1 MKMPTASLAGAEVST
16 EREPDAILRVE
27 HLRKE
32 FARRSLT
39 DRVRGRPGVRTL
51 ALDDV
56 SLSVASRDALAIVG
70 ESGSGKTTL
79 AQSIVRL
86 VTPDSGHIHFGGRD
100 ILKAGRGDLPG
111 IRRRIQLVY
120 QDPYSSLNSALSI
133 GDAIVE
139 PALVHGLVEKQDA
152 KQRTAEL
159 MDQVGLPAT
168 FAKHRPRAL
177 SGGQRQR
184 VAIARALAAQP
195 EILIADE
202 AVSALD
208 VSVQAQVIRLFAR
221 LREELGLTLIFVSHQ
236 LATVAQLCERVAIM
250 YRGRLVELG
259 PTGEVFAQP
268 RHGYTAA
275 LINAHPG
282 GRRLRAR
289 AKPDEDTAPPPPP
302 PIEQPGCPFQHRCL
316 YVADPCRQVTP
327 PITEISPQHQ
337 ASCHILPQRDELA
350 STAGIHAHNNT
361 PTRQHLPA
369 TTT

>member
-1 MKMPTASLAGAEVST
+1 MSGAPTASVASIDAPG
-16 EREPDAILRVE
+16 EREAILRIE
-27 HLRKE
+27 HVRKE
-32 FARRSLT
+32 FARRSLS
-39 DRVRGRPGVRTL
+39 DRVRGRAGVRTL

-56 SLSVASRDALAIVG
+56 SLSVFAGDAIAIVG

-86 VTPDSGHIHFGGRD
+86 VDPDAGKIVFAGRD
-100 ILKAGRGDLPG
+100 IVKAGRRDLPA

-133 GDAIVE
+133 GEAIIE
-139 PALVHGLVEKQDA
+139 PALVHGLIDKQHA
-152 KQRTAEL
+152 RRRTVEL
-159 MDQVGLPAT
+159 MDQVGLSAT
-168 FAKHRPRAL
+168 IIGHRPRAL

-184 VAIARALAAQP
+184 VAIARALAAEP

-221 LREELGLTLIFVSHQ
+221 LRQELGLTLIFVSHQ

-250 YRGRLVELG
+250 YRGQLVELG
-259 PTGEVFAQP
+259 PTREVFAQP

-289 AKPDEDTAPPPPP
+289 AKPQEDTAPPPPP
-302 PIEQPGCPFQHRCL
+302 PMEQPGCPFQHRCAF
-316 YVADPCRQVTP
+316 VAEICTHTTP
-327 PITEISPQHQ
+327 PTTKINTDHH
-337 ASCHILPQRDELA
+337 ASCHVLPQRDDLA
-350 STAGIHAHNNT
+350 TNAGIHAHET
-361 PTRQHLPA
+361 PAPQPVC
-369 TTT
+369 